1 MTIYRNGP
9 IWLPDEFDDEV
20 DFNAE
25 IAYGTVWRSVND
37 YVNYRVATDGFG
49 TTGQTYRR
57 IELNSS
63 FYAGSY
69 DVNHVP
75 DSQKRNLVVWVKG
88 RNFEDL
94 ATARDQVIGWF
105 TQDDFILRLTR
116 GDTYE
121 YWECHC
127 ADYQLDESQALMFN
141 RMCKISFT
149 MSVMPG
155 VGTYVVL

>member
-1 MTIYRNGP
+1 VTTIRTGP
-9 IWLPDEFDDEV
+9 IQLPNDFDDEV
-20 DFNAE
+20 DFDAQ
-25 IAYGTVWRSVND
+25 IAYGTQWQSIND
-37 YVNYRVATDGFG
+37 HINFRVASESFG

-57 IELNSS
+57 IELSSS
-63 FYAGSY
+63 FYAGTY

-75 DSQKRNLVVWVKG
+75 DAQKRNMVVWVRG

-94 ATARDQVIGWF
+94 ATARDQLVTWF
-105 TQDDFILRLTR
+105 TQDDFILRIVR

-127 ADYQLDESQALMFN
+127 ADYQIDESQAMMFN
-141 RMCKISFT
+141 RMCKLSFT

-155 VGTYVVL
+155 VQTYVVL